1 MKLLTALLASI
12 VLVSSVNAQKSTKK
26 KATATSTVKA
36 KNTSSK
42 SKSTNTKKKDTAKKK
57 NSSANSTVNRVQPAT
72 PSKNLKDNSAT
83 EAVKT
88 SLPVIVKSKEINL
101 KNDSLLAIGDTVINI
116 KAVAAKQRAINENR
130 SSFRRTLDAALES
143 FMPFQF
149 KYAILLNETVEKIT
163 NVILYKTIDDWYGTR
178 YRYGG
183 TTEKGIDC
191 SAFMQVLASYS
202 FGWLLPRTAREQYAA
217 TSKIPKN
224 ELQEGDFVFFNTT
237 GGVSHVGMYLHN
249 DKFIHS
255 SSSEGVSIGDLN
267 SKYWSARFLGARRLN
282 SGNTPAGNS
291 VIDFKMPNIQ

>member
-26 KATATSTVKA
+26 KPAATTTAKA
-36 KNTSSK
+36 KAKSTSSK
-42 SKSTNTKKKDTAKKK
+42 AKSTNDNKKATAAKKK
-57 NSSANSTVNRVQPAT
+57 NSSSTNTVNRVQPA
-72 PSKNLKDNSAT
+72 KNIKDNSAT
-83 EAVKT
+83 EAVKS
-88 SLPVIVKSKEINL
+88 SLPVIVKSKEIGI

-116 KAVAAKQRAINENR
+116 KAVAARQRAINENR

-163 NVILYKTIDDWYGTR
+163 NVMLYKTIDDWYGTR

-224 ELQEGDFVFFNTT
+224 DLQEGDFVFFNTT

-282 SGNTPAGNS
+282 GGHTPTGNS

>member
-1 MKLLTALLASI
+1 MKLLTALIASI

-26 KATATSTVKA
+26 KPATATTAKA
-36 KNTSSK
+36 KAKSTGSK
-42 SKSTNTKKKDTAKKK
+42 SKTAAAKKK
-57 NSSANSTVNRVQPAT
+57 GSATNTVNRVQPAT
-72 PSKNLKDNSAT
+72 PAKNIKDNSTT
-83 EAVKT
+83 EAVKA
-88 SLPVIVKSKEINL
+88 SLPVIVKSKEIGI

-116 KAVAAKQRAINENR
+116 KAVAARQRAINENR

-163 NVILYKTIDDWYGTR
+163 NVMLYKTIDDWYGTR

-224 ELQEGDFVFFNTT
+224 DLQEGDFVFFNTT

-282 SGNTPAGNS
+282 GGHTTTENS